1 MTNPFLTIL
10 LFTFIASI
18 ASLFLVS
25 TMLIYEKKIKGFSF
39 HLVSFGAGALLA
51 TGFTDT
57 MPEAVELSKQAFF
70 YTTAFIALFFLI
82 ERVFLHFH
90 HHEHEEGKNLR
101 LPIPFLMFG
110 DALHNFID
118 GISIATTFLISFPLG
133 FITSTA
139 VFIHEIPHE
148 LGDFGILLH
157 SGYSKSKI
165 LGFNVLTGLTAF
177 IGAIAGF
184 YFAKN
189 VNGAL
194 PILLSLTTA
203 NFIYLSLTD
212 LLPEIHEQSKGNTF
226 AHVLPF
232 FLGVSTMLFLT
243 QFLKG

>member
-1 MTNPFLTIL
+1 MLYTIL
-10 LFTFIASI
+10 FFTFLASI
-18 ASLFLVS
+18 ASLFLVAL
-25 TMLIYEKKIKGFSF
+25 MLLKEKKVKKISF

-57 MPEAVELSKQAFF
+57 MPEAVGLSKNSFM
-70 YTTAFIALFFLI
+70 YVTAFIALFFLI

-101 LPIPFLMFG
+101 LPVPFLMFG

-157 SGYSKSKI
+157 SGYSRRKV
-165 LGFNVLTGLTAF
+165 LGFNILTGLTAF
-177 IGAIAGF
+177 VGALIGF
-184 YFAKN
+184 YFAQN
-189 VNGAL
+189 VSGTL

-232 FLGVSTMLFLT
+232 FLGVALILILT
-243 QFLKG
+243 QFFKG